1 MLNERGMLQQQAAA
15 AQQRLQQI
23 QAERLRLQG
32 LKETASGMGEQL
44 AWGQIARHNVQRL
57 QAMQADQ
64 EVDRG
69 WLNAGYKAHGA
80 EAMRA
85 RRQMKEAL
93 GAAESAKTSD
103 EAQGLLARA
112 EEARQRWTF
121 SLGQQDFFKGGLVQA
136 LQQLLAGIRP
146 ADLSP
151 VTSLGQY
158 GYGMGEVNDNID
170 RQMRIWEEQA
180 DLQRQIKD
188 ILQDKT
194 FEAHYAN

>member
-1 MLNERGMLQQQAAA
+1 
-15 AQQRLQQI
+15 
-23 QAERLRLQG
+23 
-32 LKETASGMGEQL
+32 
-44 AWGQIARHNVQRL
+44 
-57 QAMQADQ
+57 MQADQ
-64 EVDRG
+64 DVDKG
-69 WLNAGYKAHGA
+69 WLNSGYKAHGA
-80 EAMRA
+80 EAQRA

-93 GAAESAKTSD
+93 RAAQSAKTSD

-136 LQQLLAGIRP
+136 LQQQLAGIRP

-180 DLQRQIKD
+180 ALQRQIKD
-188 ILQDKT
+188 ILQDRT
-194 FEAHYAN
+194 FEAYYAD